1 MIKEISE
8 ATIEIITLSKMSRK
22 GHLCI
27 IFKINE
33 NSDKVKEN
41 ENLKTQIDGNVSCP
55 YQLCVHQSL
64 ELNSWFCSVTFAN

>member
-8 ATIEIITLSKMSRK
+8 ATIEIITLSRMSRK

-27 IFKINE
+27 MFKINE

-41 ENLKTQIDGNVSCP
+41 ENLKTQIDGNISCP
-55 YQLCVHQSL
+55 LSALCSPEPRVEFL
-64 ELNSWFCSVTFAN
+64 VL